1 MTSYLLDTHILIWW
15 YLGSPDLP
23 KRYLEILKELEAR
36 ESSPG
41 VVGISIISLW
51 EVAQLVD
58 RGRIHVPISLDRWFQ
73 EIEESSW
80 LTVFGLSHLTI
91 LESVRLGTKFHKDPA
106 DRFIVATAR
115 MERLK
120 LMTVDQK
127 IIESGVVTIA

>member
-1 MTSYLLDTHILIWW
+1 MTSYLLDTHILVWW
-15 YLGSPDLP
+15 YLGAPELP
-23 KRYLEILKELEAR
+23 KKYLEILRELE
-36 ESSPG
+36 EKGSSFG
-41 VVGISIISLW
+41 VAGISVISLW
-51 EVAQLVD
+51 EVAQLVE

-80 LTVFGLSHLTI
+80 LTVFGLNYLTV

-115 MERLK
+115 MEKLK

-127 IIESGVVTIA
+127 IMDSGVVTIA